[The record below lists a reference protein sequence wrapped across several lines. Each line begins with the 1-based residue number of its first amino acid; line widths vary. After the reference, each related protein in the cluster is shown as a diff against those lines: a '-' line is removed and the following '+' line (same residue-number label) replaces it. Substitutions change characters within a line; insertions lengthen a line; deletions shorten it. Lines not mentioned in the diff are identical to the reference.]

1 MNSLDVNGVRLHY
14 QLDGA
19 ADAPVVML
27 SNSLASNLSMWD
39 SQVPALLDAGY
50 RVLRY
55 DTRGHGHSDVL
66 PGPYTITQL
75 AGDALGL
82 LDALGLGKVHFCG
95 LSLGGMTGQ
104 MLATHH
110 GERLLSLTLC
120 ATAAYMGPPDLWE
133 GRIRQVTEHGMAS
146 VLDATLQ
153 RWFSPE
159 GLAQMGAVLDPVKAG
174 ILSTPPAG
182 YAGCGA
188 AVRDMDQRET
198 IRAIRTPT
206 LVIVGADDPG
216 TTVEHANLM
225 VSRIAGAQLIV
236 LPDSRHL
243 LNIEL
248 PVPFNVGLLT
258 FLKAHS

>member
-1 MNSLDVNGVRLHY
+1 MNMLEVNGVSLHY
-14 QLDGA
+14 QLEGPA
-19 ADAPVVML
+19 HAPVVML

-39 SQVPALLDAGY
+39 AQMPALLDAGY

-55 DTRGHGHSDVL
+55 DTRGHGKSTL
-66 PGPYTITQL
+66 PPGPYTIAQL
-75 AGDALGL
+75 ADDALGL
-82 LDALGLGKVHFCG
+82 LDALALQRVHFCG

-110 GERLLSLTLC
+110 GDRLLSLTLC

-146 VLDATLQ
+146 VLDGTLQ
-153 RWFSPE
+153 RWFSPL
-159 GLAQMGAVLDPVKAG
+159 GLARMGAVLEPVKAG
-174 ILSTPPAG
+174 ILATPPAG
-182 YAGCGA
+182 YAACGA

-198 IRAIRTPT
+198 IRAIGTPT

-216 TTVEHANLM
+216 TTVDHAKLM
-225 VSRIAGAQLIV
+225 VSQIAGAELIV
-236 LPDSRHL
+236 IPDSRHL
-243 LNIEL
+243 LNIER
-248 PVPFNVGLLT
+248 PGPFNAGLLA